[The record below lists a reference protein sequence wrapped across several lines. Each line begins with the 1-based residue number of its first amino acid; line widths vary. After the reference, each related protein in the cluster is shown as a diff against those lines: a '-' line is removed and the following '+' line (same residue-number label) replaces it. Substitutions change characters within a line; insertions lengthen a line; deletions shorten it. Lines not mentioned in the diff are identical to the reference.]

1 MKKRLINVIGI
12 AMFIL
17 LWQLL
22 SKKTGDV
29 AIVGIDKIF
38 TSLINILKDQKF
50 YSHLLSTLKIL
61 CIGIG
66 IAVVLG
72 ITVGILID
80 MSELIKGLTTPVI
93 ELLRN
98 IPSITLFP
106 IILVIFG
113 IGDFSRIFIIFW
125 TATPP
130 VIISTIYGLRNID
143 KEIINASEVFGANK
157 LQRMIYIKFPLAMLE
172 ILNGIKIAIVNG
184 FVAIV
189 VAEMLGASKGL
200 GYMVLWATN
209 SFKYNETYAYIIII
223 AVVGFMANM
232 IMSVIIKEYERR
244 IIWKRLFQLWF
255 VY

>member
-66 IAVVLG
+66 IAVVVG

-172 ILNGIKIAIVNG
+172 ILNGVKIAIGNG

-200 GYMVLWATN
+200 GYMVLWVTN

-244 IIWKRLFQLWF
+244 II
-255 VY
+255 

>member
-172 ILNGIKIAIVNG
+172 ILNGIKIAIGNG

-244 IIWKRLFQLWF
+244 II
-255 VY
+255 

>member
-172 ILNGIKIAIVNG
+172 ILNGIKIAIGNG

-232 IMSVIIKEYERR
+232 IMGVIIKEYERR
-244 IIWKRLFQLWF
+244 II
-255 VY
+255 

>member
-244 IIWKRLFQLWF
+244 II
-255 VY
+255 